1 MKVGDLIYDEHYG
14 YGIVYDFYGVPGD
27 RRRRGNGAVIHFF
40 SCDAGRK
47 ICHLERH
54 SWHSVEVVCETPQN
68 NP

>member
-27 RRRRGNGAVIHFF
+27 DDAVIHFF

-54 SWHSVEVVCETPQN
+54 LWHSVEVVCEAPQKTT
-68 NP
+68 